1 MSERNEEY
9 FRQPAGIAWL
19 WAGVLAGP
27 VAVALNQQIVYLM
40 VTLSCS
46 YGKATVLLPV
56 MLAMLAL
63 AAGGAF
69 ISWRNW
75 QRAGGGTADS
85 DGDAASRSRFMA
97 IVGMLF
103 SGLSLLAIVAMWLPT
118 VFYRECQ
125 R

>member
-1 MSERNEEY
+1 MSERNEQY
-9 FRQPAGIAWL
+9 FKRSASIAWL

-27 VAVALNQQIVYLM
+27 AAVALNQQIVYLL

-46 YGKATVLLPV
+46 YRKTTVLLPV
-56 MLAMLAL
+56 MLMTFAL

-69 ISWRNW
+69 VSWRNW
-75 QRAGGGTADS
+75 QRTGNGASDS
-85 DGDAASRSRFMA
+85 GGDAMSRSRFMA

-103 SGLSLLAIVAMWLPT
+103 SGLSLLAIIAMWLPT
-118 VFYRECQ
+118 IFYRQCQ